1 MPDNIGICDQGD
13 LVRLWGEFRDGDQ
26 DPIDPTTVRL
36 SIRYP
41 GGRLVTYT
49 YGTDAALIKDSTGNF
64 YLDFDASTHGT
75 VYYRF
80 FSTGTGQGA
89 DEQSLKVRK
98 ARAAL

>member
-26 DPIDPTTVRL
+26 DPIDPTTVKL

-41 GGRLVTYT
+41 GGKVVTYT
-49 YGTDAALIKDSTGNF
+49 YGVDAALIKDSTGNF

-80 FSTGTGQGA
+80 FSTGAGQGA
-89 DEQSLKVRK
+89 DEQSLTVRK